1 MLTLEDKIDM
11 NAAVRR
17 IFPHAV
23 DAKLFTARVAEVISA
38 DGIKSNK
45 VLLGFSTC
53 PDEINRVVTAFHAHY
68 GAKQFPL
75 GGLTGIPFTGETG
88 FRAYAH
94 HVAVHGGALLVL
106 YGPHIG
112 ISDDGA
118 PGKVIRE
125 GQEDESTT
133 CGAAMA
139 FLEKIQSAAKKSRQ
153 YSPSARPLDMQQAA
167 FEMLMLPFSERI
179 VSAEEPAVEL
189 TNLNY
194 EVINMQIHQILE
206 SVIQGIHSPIYLAG
220 GIMINTSP
228 GNTQY
233 FEPRHFQK
241 FEHGNMKDLIAKVDQ
256 WHRK

>member
-1 MLTLEDKIDM
+1 MLEDKINM
-11 NAAVRR
+11 KAAVRR
-17 IFPHAV
+17 MFPNAI
-23 DAKLFTARVAEVISA
+23 DAKMLTAKVARVISA

-75 GGLTGIPFTGETG
+75 GGLTGIPFTGEAG

-94 HVAVHGGALLVL
+94 HCADYGGALLVL

-112 ISDDGA
+112 ISETGA
-118 PGKVIRE
+118 PGKVVRE
-125 GQEDESTT
+125 GQEDESAT

-139 FLEKIQSAAKKSRQ
+139 FLEKIQSAAKESRQ
-153 YSPSARPLDMQQAA
+153 YSPSARPLDMQQAT

-179 VSAEEPAVEL
+179 VSAEKPAVVL

-194 EVINMQIHQILE
+194 EVINRQIHQIFE
-206 SVIQGIHSPIYLAG
+206 SVGKGIHAPVYLVG

-241 FEHGNMKDLIAKVDQ
+241 FENGDMKDLIAKIGQDS
-256 WHRK
+256 